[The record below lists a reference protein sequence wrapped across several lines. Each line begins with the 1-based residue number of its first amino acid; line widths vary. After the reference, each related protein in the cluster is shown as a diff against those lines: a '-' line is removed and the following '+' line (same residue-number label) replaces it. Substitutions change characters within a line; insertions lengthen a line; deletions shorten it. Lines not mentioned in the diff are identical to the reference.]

1 MCMCDQGIC
10 CYQSDG
16 ANGHANHI
24 FANNTCIYSGEGC
37 RLAHAAHD
45 STSGAG
51 ARIQH
56 AAHDSTSGERAGARI
71 QPYRHTVHCVP
82 NSTQPGSPAFRAW
95 MRNSSFA
102 SSGPPLAPL
111 PLLSLL
117 CLRMRVAS
125 LFEIGLR
132 FRTGLWFSPGNRY
145 HPAGGDGKFHLRET
159 APGCVPFDLSLSQLQ
174 AMTGEEAGSSQ
185 GAVPSVEEVVSRAR
199 RLLRME

>member
-1 MCMCDQGIC
+1 
-10 CYQSDG
+10 
-16 ANGHANHI
+16 
-24 FANNTCIYSGEGC
+24 
-37 RLAHAAHD
+37 
-45 STSGAG
+45 
-51 ARIQH
+51 
-56 AAHDSTSGERAGARI
+56 
-71 QPYRHTVHCVP
+71 
-82 NSTQPGSPAFRAW
+82 
-95 MRNSSFA
+95 
-102 SSGPPLAPL
+102 
-111 PLLSLL
+111 
-117 CLRMRVAS
+117 MRVAS

>member
-16 ANGHANHI
+16 GNGHANHI

-45 STSGAG
+45 STSGERAG

-56 AAHDSTSGERAGARI
+56 AAHDSTGGAGARI

-185 GAVPSVEEVVSRAR
+185 GAVPSVEEVVSMAR

>member
-16 ANGHANHI
+16 GNGHANHI

-56 AAHDSTSGERAGARI
+56 AAHDSTGGAGARI

-132 FRTGLWFSPGNRY
+132 LRTGLWFRSGNRY

-185 GAVPSVEEVVSRAR
+185 GAVPSVEEVVSMAR